1 MGRWVR
7 PEVYPLL
14 GAMGFVTSMVV
25 FQLTRNALLN
35 PECRINKTNRKKG
48 VLENEEEGEKYAQH
62 YLRKYLKTRE
72 PQVMASINR
81 FFSQENSKN

>member
-1 MGRWVR
+1 MGRWIR

-25 FQLTRNALLN
+25 FQLTRNAMLN
-35 PECRINKTNRKKG
+35 PDCRINKGNRKSG

-62 YLRKYLKTRE
+62 SLRRFLRTRA
-72 PQVMASINR
+72 PQVMPAINN
-81 FFSQENSKN
+81 FFSQDHH

>member
-35 PECRINKTNRKKG
+35 PDCRL
-48 VLENEEEGEKYAQH
+48 V
-62 YLRKYLKTRE
+62 
-72 PQVMASINR
+72 SIQSILIV
-81 FFSQENSKN
+81 FF